1 MKMKRVASVVLTGA
15 LVLSMGV
22 AAFAATPSKTVADEV
37 KAVASVETTGFDR
50 VEIKTE
56 ETEATGRE
64 AAAGGTTPVAQ
75 SAAVVKE
82 LAAAPAELS
91 TAVGATKEEQVEIT
105 AVQTVTVAETPLFN
119 RTTVTVTLSSAVVEA
134 AYKENEEVAVVVM
147 VPVVDKDG
155 NVTYEKMVVTG
166 VVKGG
171 KLQVKL
177 TGAQLKKIG
186 KKSVTMVAT
195 KKTAKV

>member
-1 MKMKRVASVVLTGA
+1 MKMKRIASVVLTGA

-56 ETEATGRE
+56 ETEAT
-64 AAAGGTTPVAQ
+64 VAQ
-75 SAAVVKE
+75 STAVVKE

-91 TAVGATKEEQVEIT
+91 TAVGATKEEQVEVT
-105 AVQTVTVAETPLFN
+105 AVQTVTVAQTPLFN
-119 RTTVTVTLSSAVVEA
+119 GTATVTLSSAVVEA

-147 VPVVDKDG
+147 IPVVDEDG
-155 NVTYEKMVVTG
+155 NVSYEKMVVTG

-171 KLQVKL
+171 KVQVKL

>member
-1 MKMKRVASVVLTGA
+1 MKMKRIASVVLTGA

-37 KAVASVETTGFDR
+37 KAEASVETTGFDR

-56 ETEATGRE
+56 ETEATI
-64 AAAGGTTPVAQ
+64 AQ

-82 LAAAPAELS
+82 LAAAPAELNA
-91 TAVGATKEEQVEIT
+91 AVGATKEEQVEIT

-171 KLQVKL
+171 KVQVKL

>member
-56 ETEATGRE
+56 ETEATI
-64 AAAGGTTPVAQ
+64 AQ
-75 SAAVVKE
+75 SAAVVQE
-82 LAAAPAELS
+82 LAAAPAELNA
-91 TAVGATKEEQVEIT
+91 AVGATKEEQVEIT
-105 AVQTVTVAETPLFN
+105 AVQTVTVAQTPLFN

-134 AYKENEEVAVVVM
+134 AYEENEEVAVVVM
-147 VPVVDKDG
+147 IPVVDEDG
-155 NVTYEKMVVTG
+155 NVTYKKMVVTG

-171 KLQVKL
+171 KVQVKL
-177 TGAQLKKIG
+177 TGAELKKIG

>member
-56 ETEATGRE
+56 ETEATI
-64 AAAGGTTPVAQ
+64 AQ
-75 SAAVVKE
+75 SAAVVQE
-82 LAAAPAELS
+82 LAAAPAELNA
-91 TAVGATKEEQVEIT
+91 AVGATKEEQVEI
-105 AVQTVTVAETPLFN
+105 
-119 RTTVTVTLSSAVVEA
+119 TVTLSSAVVEA

-171 KLQVKL
+171 KVQVKL

>member
-1 MKMKRVASVVLTGA
+1 M
-15 LVLSMGV
+15 
-22 AAFAATPSKTVADEV
+22 
-37 KAVASVETTGFDR
+37 
-50 VEIKTE
+50 
-56 ETEATGRE
+56 
-64 AAAGGTTPVAQ
+64 
-75 SAAVVKE
+75 
-82 LAAAPAELS
+82 
-91 TAVGATKEEQVEIT
+91 GATKEEQVEIT
-105 AVQTVTVAETPLFN
+105 AVQTVTVAETSLFN

-171 KLQVKL
+171 KVQVKL
-177 TGAQLKKIG
+177 NGAQLKKIG